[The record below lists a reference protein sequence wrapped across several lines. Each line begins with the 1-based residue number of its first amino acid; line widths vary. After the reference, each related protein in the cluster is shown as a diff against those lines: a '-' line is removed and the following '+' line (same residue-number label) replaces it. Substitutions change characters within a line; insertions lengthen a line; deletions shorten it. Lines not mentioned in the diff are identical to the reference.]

1 MTSLDRNVFRIF
13 EVRAKPGQAR
23 LLRQKLSETS
33 IAVVKNKPGNLGY
46 FFGHSLC
53 SDEHDLVFISV
64 WQDLAAVKSRFG
76 DAWQESF
83 LPAGY
88 EEIFESC
95 SIRHVEINGEL
106 IP

>member
-1 MTSLDRNVFRIF
+1 MNSLDKNVFRIF
-13 EVRAKPGQAR
+13 EVRAEPGQAR

-33 IAVVKNKPGNLGY
+33 IAVVKDHPGNLGY
-46 FFGHSLC
+46 FFGHSLS

-64 WQDLAAVKSRFG
+64 WQDLEAVKSRFG
-76 DAWQESF
+76 DAWQQSF

-88 EEIFESC
+88 EEIIESC